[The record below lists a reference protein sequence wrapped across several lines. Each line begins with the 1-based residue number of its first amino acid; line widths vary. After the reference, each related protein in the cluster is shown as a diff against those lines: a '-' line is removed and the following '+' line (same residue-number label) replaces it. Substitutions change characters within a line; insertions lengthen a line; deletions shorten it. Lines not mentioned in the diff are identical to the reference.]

1 MKVLFNITD
10 PEVSSDEIKDHL
22 GYVDADL
29 SFINLFPDI
38 ITATNDV
45 KKLIGTTVYDAIYSI
60 YTDGVDDDKIFKYH
74 YSNVEHVL
82 LRAVRYP
89 ILVKA
94 YSLFAPSNDI
104 SHTNDGRIVRAGD
117 NNRAPWQ
124 WQIDEDNKAQEK
136 RYYRALDDL
145 IDLLDNSIPE
155 DYDDLSDLEKQ
166 ETIYYKWINSNAYK
180 SVKAL
185 FVNTVDDFNAIFQI
199 ESRLL
204 LTKLASGM
212 AECERNEI
220 LVRIGEEK
228 FNALK
233 SIPIINPL
241 DQKLLT
247 LIKEAC
253 VFYSLA
259 WAIPRMSVTLFP
271 EGVLQYQTSD
281 RTTTQAKKPALLH
294 EHELAR
300 QSFAESVAK
309 RLIDIEI
316 LVKPAPEPATIEP
329 IEVLRPVNTSD
340 KYFSAT

>member
-1 MKVLFNITD
+1 MKLLFNISNQ
-10 PEVSSDEIKDHL
+10 EVSSDEIKEHL

-29 SFINLFPDI
+29 SFKNLMPDI

-45 KKLIGTTVYDAIYSI
+45 KKLIGKEVYDAIHTVYN
-60 YTDGVDDDKIFKYH
+60 DGLDEDAIFKYDFLEP
-74 YSNVEHVL
+74 NHVL
-82 LRAVRYP
+82 LRATRYP

-94 YSLFAPSNDI
+94 YSLFAPSNDL
-104 SHTNDGRIVRAGD
+104 SHSNDGRIVRGGENAK
-117 NNRAPWQ
+117 APWQ

-155 DYDDLSDLEKQ
+155 DYEDLTQIEKA

-212 AECERNEI
+212 LECERNEI
-220 LVRIGEEK
+220 LSRIGEEK

-233 SIPIINPL
+233 STPINNPL

-300 QSFAESVAK
+300 QSFAESVAN
-309 RLIDIEI
+309 RLIEIEN
-316 LVKPAPEPATIEP
+316 LVKPVPEPNTTEP